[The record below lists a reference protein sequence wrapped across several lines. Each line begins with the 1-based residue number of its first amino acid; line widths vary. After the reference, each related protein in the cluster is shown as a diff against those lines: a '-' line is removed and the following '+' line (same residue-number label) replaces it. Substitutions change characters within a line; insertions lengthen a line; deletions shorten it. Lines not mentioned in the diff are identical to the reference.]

1 MSSTFTINFSL
12 RQNKAIERAIAF
24 DALLA
29 AKEHLGQNPIYVG
42 LGSVWFRDF
51 VLAHR
56 TLGIETMVSM
66 EGEPTVFARAG
77 FNRPF
82 GTIEVVPG
90 WSNDVLPSLL
100 SRPDLA
106 ERPWIVWLDYD
117 REMDENR
124 RDELVN
130 LVRSLP
136 AGSAL
141 LTTFNAKG
149 ANYGADTDDRRE
161 VLAELFGDSIVDLDA
176 DEPAFKD
183 YGLMKTLAHAVS
195 DYLVSVAIHSGREG
209 GYIPA
214 LRLLYRD
221 SANMVT
227 VGGFLPS
234 TDQSAELTKLTTSP
248 EWFGFEDVV
257 IETQPLTVREI
268 YALWRLLPSSSI
280 LTVDQVKALG
290 FELSEDELRFFQ
302 RHYLR
307 YPTYAET
314 V

>member
-24 DALLA
+24 EAMFA
-29 AKEHLGQNPIYVG
+29 ARENLGENPIYVG

-56 TLGIETMVSM
+56 ALGIETMISM
-66 EGEPTVFARAG
+66 EGEPSVFARAN
-77 FNRPF
+77 FNRPY

-90 WSNDVLPSLL
+90 WSTDVLPDLL
-100 SRPDLA
+100 DREDLVK
-106 ERPWIVWLDYD
+106 RPWIVWLDYD
-117 REMDENR
+117 KEMDEGR
-124 RDELVN
+124 RDELAQ
-130 LVRSLP
+130 LVRRLP
-136 AGSAL
+136 PGSAL
-141 LTTFNAKG
+141 LTTFNAK
-149 ANYGADTDDRRE
+149 AFNYGVDTDARRD
-161 VLAELFGDSIVDLDA
+161 VLIDLFGNHIVDQDA
-176 DEPAFKD
+176 DEGSFKD

-195 DYLVSVAIHSGREG
+195 DYLVSVANHAGREG
-209 GYIPA
+209 GFIPA

-227 VGGFLPS
+227 VGGFLP
-234 TDQSAELTKLTTSP
+234 TAERAQSLRELTTRP
-248 EWFGFEDVV
+248 DWFGFEDVV

-268 YALWRLLPSSSI
+268 YALWQLLPSNAPI
-280 LTVDQVKALG
+280 TAEQVKGLG
-290 FELSEDELRFFQ
+290 FELSEEELSFFQ

-307 YPTYAET
+307 YPTYAEI